1 MTKISRA
8 TGFKCLASLLSDFV
22 RDRRFGR
29 CVMAYIFFPHRVEEP
44 VGIIYVREARKGV
57 KLIL

>member
-1 MTKISRA
+1 MTKFPELQA
-8 TGFKCLASLLSDFV
+8 FKCLESLLRDFV

-29 CVMAYIFFPHRVEEP
+29 CVMAIIFFSYRNAEL
-44 VGIIYVREARKGV
+44 VGVMYVREARKGV